1 MDTPN
6 IVILD
11 GFTANPGDLSW
22 QALKSLGNLA
32 VYDRT
37 APQEVAERCAEAD
50 IVLTNKTVLKAVT
63 MRLLPRLRLI
73 SVLATGYNVVD
84 IKAAAE
90 LGITV
95 CNVPSYSTMSVAQN
109 VFALLLDITN
119 EVAHYS
125 TDVRAGS
132 WAHCKDF
139 AYTDTPLIELAGKRM
154 GIVGFGAIGSR
165 VAEIAMAFG
174 MEVCAVS
181 SKSQEHLGSVRKV
194 DMDTLFHSCDVISLH
209 CPLTDDT
216 YHLVDR
222 ERLDMMKRSSILIN
236 TGRGPLIDEEALAE
250 ALNSGKIL
258 AAGLDVLSQ
267 EPPLST
273 NPLLSARNCRITPHI
288 SWATKQARQR
298 LLNVSV
304 ENVRAFLAGNPQNV
318 VS

>member
-1 MDTPN
+1 MNIPN

-22 QALKSLGNLA
+22 QALKSLGNLT

-50 IVLTNKTVLKAVT
+50 IILTNKTVLKGDT
-63 MRLLPRLRLI
+63 MQLLPRLRLI

-95 CNVPSYSTMSVAQN
+95 CNVPAYSTMSVAQN

-132 WAHCKDF
+132 WVRCKDF

-165 VAEIAMAFG
+165 VADIAMAFG

-181 SKSQEHLGSVRKV
+181 SKSQERLGSVRKV

-222 ERLDMMKRSSILIN
+222 ERLDMMKRSAILIN

-258 AAGLDVLSQ
+258 AAGLDVLGQ

-298 LLNVSV
+298 LLKVSV

-318 VS
+318 VG